1 MVNTEIK
8 TRITVYAVELHIPR
22 AHAVAALKICR
33 ANFGEYNLEFHIM
46 WILRTTICSFHC
58 NQYTILLLI
67 LLSFALFVKIMNFF
81 VNNEHFSGSFWG
93 IRAVNANLWLSFPWP
108 YLQSFLPMVA
118 SLTAS
123 LVNRKTS
130 TNLSSNIKSHDFN
143 RTNIY
148 SIQIRLFQNV
158 FNWIFFKLLLS
169 IDMIIKLCKCRL
181 LLRLAN
187 AK

>member
-1 MVNTEIK
+1 MQQLENLLRMRQTSIDTWRFPSFPRTPEEITK
-8 TRITVYAVELHIPR
+8 CSWLLYTFEYLFLIFIIFFAWHKVKCTLRILCIEYLVWTAIEY
-22 AHAVAALKICR
+22 
-33 ANFGEYNLEFHIM
+33 YNLDKNKKKFDT
-46 WILRTTICSFHC
+46 L
-58 NQYTILLLI
+58 NLL
-67 LLSFALFVKIMNFF
+67 
-81 VNNEHFSGSFWG
+81 
-93 IRAVNANLWLSFPWP
+93 
-108 YLQSFLPMVA
+108 YLQLFLPMVA